1 MTTEMSTLPG
11 AALAR
16 RPARGTRRVARA
28 DHFSGPVGHG
38 VMVVLSLVCVF
49 PIYWMLVSSL
59 RPANEIFEMSLW
71 PSSLS
76 LGNYVRALD
85 TIPVL
90 QMLANTLVV
99 SVAVTLIQLLTGL
112 LAAYGFVRWRFRF
125 DKLIYSLIALT
136 WLVPF
141 QVVMIPNYLLV
152 ARLGLLDSLLWALT
166 LGKRAAPPI
175 NPRLWPIGSIARCG
189 HPLPLSLFVALKSAM
204 ERLCRLFCQAFER
217 LVMFRERLLAPRL
230 DVLNK
235 NAATRALL
243 EQTQQQAQ
251 ALAASESAL
260 QARQGELEV
269 QRRILREQLGFQQA
283 LMDAIPYLL

>member
-141 QVVMIPNYLLV
+141 QVVMIPNDLLV
-152 ARLGLLDSLLWALT
+152 ARLGLLDSLAALILSHLASAFAIMLLT
-166 LGKRAAPPI
+166 QTMRAF
-175 NPRLWPIGSIARCG
+175 PREVIEAARMDGAG
-189 HPLPLSLFVALKSAM
+189 HW
-204 ERLCRLFCQAFER
+204 
-217 LVMFRERLLAPRL
+217 
-230 DVLNK
+230 
-235 NAATRALL
+235 
-243 EQTQQQAQ
+243 
-251 ALAASESAL
+251 
-260 QARQGELEV
+260 
-269 QRRILREQLGFQQA
+269 RIL
-283 LMDAIPYLL
+283 